1 MRIIKFYHFDI
12 KTHYI
17 IMYLDKILT
26 QTRTYL
32 PLERVLEEDENF
44 MVSLRARFIHIL

>member
-17 IMYLDKILT
+17 IMYLDKIFTLELVT
-26 QTRTYL
+26 TY
-32 PLERVLEEDENF
+32 LERVLVEDGNF
-44 MVSLRARFIHIL
+44 MV